1 MMMMMSLSVVIIIVI
16 FAHVIDGA
24 SLSVGSWNLLNFAR
38 GSRTDAQI
46 GMLATVVARYDVIP
60 LQEIRTDDVAVKFL
74 ASVLKDELG
83 IDFDSFTSDPV
94 RE

>member
-1 MMMMMSLSVVIIIVI
+1 MMIRW
-16 FAHVIDGA
+16 FALLLVLVTTGTLGA

-46 GMLATVVARYDVIP
+46 GMLALVVARHDVVP
-60 LQEIRTDDVAVKFL
+60 LQEIRTDDVAVRFL

-83 IDFDSFTSDPV
+83 LDFDSITSDPV
-94 RE
+94 S